1 MFEFK
6 TIIKN
11 NNKYFVKINDSRVNT
26 LAILHNNKYKSSV
39 SLPKFSL
46 EDVSMNGKSLEK
58 EDIQKLGFIVSE
70 YSSLEVLN
78 SSKRLD
84 TSFLFEKQSYVQ
96 DKDVLKGILE
106 SAYDKKKG
114 LIIFENNGEFQKHL
128 KSKNI
133 DYAYYNSQNIKIQF
147 SDLSEKVLLDTLALS
162 NREQSVIAS
171 FINFR
176 EANKECS
183 EKGLAILDGS
193 SWMYDFFLIEASSI
207 AQQFKVNEYS
217 VKMLKTSLLK
227 LYKNKM
233 MSKEYSNINEILK
246 STQNGKITLIDI
258 DDSDKKFLKAILSHN
273 SQTNILMV
281 DNTYDKFGNVKYMLY
296 DSVLKDDMYKE
307 FSSFIVNKNSFML
320 KDKIVDIHT
329 FAEEFLRLDF
339 EYLVIKENSFPILIE
354 SKEHKQS
361 NALKDINI
369 KKTSTVQFF

>member
-1 MFEFK
+1 M
-6 TIIKN
+6 
-11 NNKYFVKINDSRVNT
+11 
-26 LAILHNNKYKSSV
+26 

-96 DKDVLKGILE
+96 DKYVLKGILE

-361 NALKDINI
+361 NTLKDINI